1 MIYIISIL
9 ILLLDQLTKY
19 VIMNN
24 LQPGQSIPV
33 ITNIFHITYI
43 KNTGAAF
50 GILGNYTFLLI
61 IASIVI
67 LVLFFLFVKT
77 YSFDNL
83 WFKAAS
89 AFIIGGAAGNLI
101 DRVRLGFV
109 IDFLDFRIW
118 PVFNIADM
126 AIVTGG
132 IILIIFYLIKY

>member
-1 MIYIISIL
+1 
-9 ILLLDQLTKY
+9 
-19 VIMNN
+19 MNN